1 MEKLDRL
8 DMAGLWGLLGSW
20 AGRLGLGRLT
30 HGRGVGRADHGLGW
44 SRSCCRTRGRWI
56 PGREGGMA
64 RIGNSS
70 WLGWVGMDCEVPVYS
85 GLAADDE
92 GSKPK
97 VVGQFEVPV

>member
-30 HGRGVGRADHGLGW
+30 HGLGVDRAAHGLGW
-44 SRSCCRTRGRWI
+44 SRNCYYRRGRWSLD
-56 PGREGGMA
+56 REEGMA

-97 VVGQFEVPV
+97 VVGRFEVPV

>member
-20 AGRLGLGRLT
+20 AGRLGLDRLT
-30 HGRGVGRADHGLGW
+30 HGLGVDRAGLGLGW
-44 SRSCCRTRGRWI
+44 SRNCCYRRGRWSL
-56 PGREGGMA
+56 GQEGGMA

-70 WLGWVGMDCEVPVYS
+70 WLGWVGMDCKVLLCY
-85 GLAADDE
+85 GLSADDE

-97 VVGQFEVPV
+97 VVGQFEVLI